1 MDDTRTMYEAP
12 AVLDLGTLVEITGG
26 ADNQGTRDDG
36 TTDNL
41 KKT

>member
-1 MDDTRTMYEAP
+1 VDDTRTRYEAP
-12 AVLDLGTLVEITGG
+12 AVVDLGTLVEITGG

-36 TTDNL
+36 QSDNI